1 MVTQAKWTDLVF
13 DLNIPMGRYPALV
26 ERLAGTPTR
35 LEEKMRNTPFLLLT
49 QPYNNG
55 WSIQQHAGHLLDLE
69 ELILH
74 RLDDFE
80 TGKEVLT
87 AADMTNLKT
96 NTAGHNERDINIILK
111 EFRTS
116 RMAIV
121 KRMKQYDE
129 AMVRHTVFHPRLQ
142 MPMSIAGLAYFFAE
156 HDDHHLAT
164 ISIIEKALE

>member
-1 MVTQAKWTDLVF
+1 MFTQAKWTDLVF
-13 DLNIPMGRYPALV
+13 DLNIPPGKYPALV
-26 ERLAGTPTR
+26 ERLAGTPAR
-35 LEEKMRNTPFLLLT
+35 LGEKMRNTPFLLLA

-55 WSIQQHAGHLLDLE
+55 WSIQQHVGHLLDLE
-69 ELILH
+69 ELILR

-96 NTAGHNERDINIILK
+96 NTAGHNERDINTILK
-111 EFRTS
+111 EFRIS

-129 AMVRHTVFHPRLQ
+129 AMVQRTVLHPRLNK
-142 MPMSIAGLAYFFAE
+142 PMSIAGLAYFFAE